1 MRRGARFAI
10 QDRNRR
16 APWNRQHR
24 SKLRSRRPIVIMGQA
39 AESKSMEA
47 RCVRPVALRATICL
61 LVSAWLGLHLERA
74 AAQYLPAGVPVG
86 ISAQPVP
93 AMQMVPYPGPAAYSQ
108 AVMVPGAAGL
118 TTQPVAAGMGR
129 TATRNFIVL
138 ASSQQQA
145 DTMAEAAERYRSQL
159 AKYWLGQELPDWPQP
174 CPISVRASQRLGA
187 GGSTSFTLIGGS
199 VTGWRMQVQGSEE
212 RILDSVLPHEITH
225 TILAT
230 HLAPLGKPIPRWAD
244 EGACSTME
252 HASETAKHEKYLIQ
266 FLQEG
271 RGIAFAE
278 MFRMKEYPSDI
289 MPLYAQ
295 GYSVAK
301 FLIEQSGPQAFVQ
314 FVESGMR
321 TEDWVAALEQHYG
334 YPLVGK
340 LQTAWNQW
348 VANGRGAIQPYTAV
362 ALGLSRRSVTI
373 AENASRTT
381 NPQGVRLAS
390 AISPIDSSA
399 APYQPAIAARP
410 VSAKPSTD
418 ALSVAGIASDHPAN
432 SLRHPAATPEPISL
446 PPALASGES
455 SSALPPLQVAI
466 GDAAIANSSPP
477 PIDPLPLAGPPSLVS
492 PPALAVP
499 AALPPPP
506 FPSSSAPSIPGTAPA
521 ANSPERI
528 IR

>member
-1 MRRGARFAI
+1 
-10 QDRNRR
+10 
-16 APWNRQHR
+16 
-24 SKLRSRRPIVIMGQA
+24 
-39 AESKSMEA
+39 MEA
-47 RCVRPVALRATICL
+47 RYIRPVARRATICL
-61 LVSAWLGLHLERA
+61 LMSAWLGLNLERVA
-74 AAQYLPAGVPVG
+74 GQYLPAGVPVG

-93 AMQMVPYPGPAAYSQ
+93 AMPMIPYPSSPTLAPV
-108 AVMVPGAAGL
+108 VMVPGVASGIPP
-118 TTQPVAAGMGR
+118 QQVAAGMGR
-129 TATRNFIVL
+129 AVTRNFIVL
-138 ASSQQQA
+138 DSSQQQA

-252 HASETAKHEKYLIQ
+252 HASETSKHEKYLIQ

-362 ALGLSRRSVTI
+362 ALGLSRRSVAI
-373 AENASRTT
+373 AENSSRVT
-381 NPQGVRLAS
+381 NAQGVRLAS
-390 AISPIDSSA
+390 AIAPIESSA
-399 APYQPAIAARP
+399 SPYQPAIAARP
-410 VSAKPSTD
+410 VSSKPSPETLGD
-418 ALSVAGIASDHPAN
+418 SAIPRDLPAN
-432 SLRHPAATPEPISL
+432 SLRQPVVAPESFSL
-446 PPALASGES
+446 PPALASLAS
-455 SSALPPLQVAI
+455 PPGAI
-466 GDAAIANSSPP
+466 PRQDTPGDAGGVNSFPSS
-477 PIDPLPLAGPPSLVS
+477 IDPMALAAPPSL
-492 PPALAVP
+492 AGP
-499 AALPPPP
+499 AALPPPSSPASPPATIPWTTPAP
-506 FPSSSAPSIPGTAPA
+506 F
-521 ANSPERI
+521 SPDRI

>member
-1 MRRGARFAI
+1 
-10 QDRNRR
+10 
-16 APWNRQHR
+16 
-24 SKLRSRRPIVIMGQA
+24 
-39 AESKSMEA
+39 MEA
-47 RCVRPVALRATICL
+47 RHVRPVVLRSIVFL
-61 LVSAWLGLHLERA
+61 LVSGWLSLNVERSV
-74 AAQYLPAGVPVG
+74 AQYLPAGVPAGV
-86 ISAQPVP
+86 IAQPVP
-93 AMQMVPYPGPAAYSQ
+93 ATTIAPYPGPTAFAP
-108 AVMVPGAAGL
+108 AVMVPVAASGFPP
-118 TTQPVAAGMGR
+118 QQSAAGMGR
-129 TATRNFIVL
+129 TVTRNFIVV

-271 RGIAFAE
+271 RGISFAE

-362 ALGLSRRSVTI
+362 ALGLSRRSVAI
-373 AENASRTT
+373 AENASRAS
-381 NPQGVRLAS
+381 NAQGVRLAS
-390 AISPIDSSA
+390 ATAPIVSSA

-410 VSAKPSTD
+410 VTARPSQDDLTELGTQRD
-418 ALSVAGIASDHPAN
+418 LPTN
-432 SLRHPAATPEPISL
+432 SLRQPVVAPESISL
-446 PPALASGES
+446 PPALAS
-455 SSALPPLQVAI
+455 
-466 GDAAIANSSPP
+466 
-477 PIDPLPLAGPPSLVS
+477 LAS
-492 PPALAVP
+492 PPA
-499 AALPPPP
+499 
-506 FPSSSAPSIPGTAPA
+506 S
-521 ANSPERI
+521 
-528 IR
+528 

>member
-1 MRRGARFAI
+1 
-10 QDRNRR
+10 
-16 APWNRQHR
+16 
-24 SKLRSRRPIVIMGQA
+24 
-39 AESKSMEA
+39 MEA
-47 RCVRPVALRATICL
+47 RHVRPVALRATICL
-61 LVSAWLGLHLERA
+61 LVSAWLGLNLEYA

-86 ISAQPVP
+86 FSAQPAPSMPITAYP
-93 AMQMVPYPGPAAYSQ
+93 APTAFAPT
-108 AVMVPGAAGL
+108 VMVPGAASAL
-118 TTQPVAAGMGR
+118 PPHQAAAGMGR
-129 TATRNFIVL
+129 AVTRNFIVL
-138 ASSQQQA
+138 AASQQQA

-321 TEDWVAALEQHYG
+321 TEDWVAALEHHYG

-362 ALGLSRRSVTI
+362 ALGLSRRSVAI
-373 AENASRTT
+373 AQNTSRAT

-390 AISPIDSSA
+390 ALSPIESTA
-399 APYQPAIAARP
+399 APYQPALAARP
-410 VSAKPSTD
+410 ISSKPASEMLTE
-418 ALSVAGIASDHPAN
+418 SGIPSDLPAN
-432 SLRHPAATPEPISL
+432 ELRQSLVAPEPISL
-446 PPALASGES
+446 PPALASLAS
-455 SSALPPLQVAI
+455 PPASLPLQAPP
-466 GDAAIANSSPP
+466 GDAGAVTGSAPS
-477 PIDPLPLAGPPSLVS
+477 IDPMALAAPPSL
-492 PPALAVP
+492 AGP
-499 AALPPPP
+499 AALPAPASPAP
-506 FPSSSAPSIPGTAPA
+506 LPSSIPWTTPA
-521 ANSPERI
+521 ASSPDRI
-528 IR
+528 VR

>member
-1 MRRGARFAI
+1 
-10 QDRNRR
+10 
-16 APWNRQHR
+16 
-24 SKLRSRRPIVIMGQA
+24 
-39 AESKSMEA
+39 MEA
-47 RCVRPVALRATICL
+47 RHVRPVALRATILL
-61 LVSAWLGLHLERA
+61 LVSAWLGLNLEHA

-86 ISAQPVP
+86 ISAQPAASMP
-93 AMQMVPYPGPAAYSQ
+93 MIAYPGPTAFVP
-108 AVMVPGAAGL
+108 AVMVPEAASGL
-118 TTQPVAAGMGR
+118 PPQQAAAGMGR
-129 TATRNFIVL
+129 AVTRNFIVI
-138 ASSQQQA
+138 AASQQQA
-145 DTMAEAAERYRSQL
+145 DMMAEAAERYRSQL

-321 TEDWVAALEQHYG
+321 TEDWVAALEHHYG

-362 ALGLSRRSVTI
+362 ALGLSRRSVAI
-373 AENASRTT
+373 AENTSRVT

-390 AISPIDSSA
+390 AISPIESTA
-399 APYQPAIAARP
+399 APYQPALAARP
-410 VSAKPSTD
+410 VSSKPASEP
-418 ALSVAGIASDHPAN
+418 LNESGIPSDRPTN
-432 SLRHPAATPEPISL
+432 SLRQSVVAPEPISL
-446 PPALASGES
+446 PPALASLAS
-455 SSALPPLQVAI
+455 PPASLPLQAPL
-466 GDAAIANSSPP
+466 GDAGGVPSSPAS
-477 PIDPLPLAGPPSLVS
+477 IDPMALAAPPSLAGPAVLPAPAS
-492 PPALAVP
+492 PT
-499 AALPPPP
+499 PPPSSIP
-506 FPSSSAPSIPGTAPA
+506 WTTPAPSSPD
-521 ANSPERI
+521 RI

>member
-1 MRRGARFAI
+1 MVPAVATGLPP
-10 QDRNRR
+10 Q
-16 APWNRQHR
+16 
-24 SKLRSRRPIVIMGQA
+24 QA
-39 AESKSMEA
+39 AA
-47 RCVRPVALRATICL
+47 
-61 LVSAWLGLHLERA
+61 SA
-74 AAQYLPAGVPVG
+74 
-86 ISAQPVP
+86 
-93 AMQMVPYPGPAAYSQ
+93 
-108 AVMVPGAAGL
+108 
-118 TTQPVAAGMGR
+118 GR
-129 TATRNFIVL
+129 SVTRNFIVL

-159 AKYWLGQELPDWPQP
+159 AKYWLGRELPDWPQP

-362 ALGLSRRSVTI
+362 ALGLSRRSVAI
-373 AENASRTT
+373 AENAARST
-381 NPQGVRLAS
+381 NAQGVRLAS
-390 AISPIDSSA
+390 AI
-399 APYQPAIAARP
+399 APMEPSVASYQPAIAARA
-410 VSAKPSTD
+410 VSSKPSTET
-418 ALSVAGIASDHPAN
+418 LSESGIQRDLPAN
-432 SLRHPAATPEPISL
+432 SLRQSVVTPEPISL
-446 PPALASGES
+446 PPALASLAS
-455 SSALPPLQVAI
+455 PPTSMSLQDNP
-466 GDAAIANSSPP
+466 GDAQGVDSSQPS
-477 PIDPLPLAGPPSLVS
+477 IDPLSLAAPPSLTN
-492 PPALAVP
+492 AAVLSAP
-499 AALPPPP
+499 TAP
-506 FPSSSAPSIPGTAPA
+506 PSSIPWTTPAPS
-521 ANSPERI
+521 SPDRV

>member
-1 MRRGARFAI
+1 
-10 QDRNRR
+10 
-16 APWNRQHR
+16 
-24 SKLRSRRPIVIMGQA
+24 
-39 AESKSMEA
+39 MEA
-47 RCVRPVALRATICL
+47 RHVRPVVLRSIVFL
-61 LVSAWLGLHLERA
+61 LVSGWLSLNVERSV
-74 AAQYLPAGVPVG
+74 AQYLPAGVPAGV
-86 ISAQPVP
+86 IAQPVP
-93 AMQMVPYPGPAAYSQ
+93 ATTIAPYPGPTAFAP
-108 AVMVPGAAGL
+108 AVMVPVAASGFPP
-118 TTQPVAAGMGR
+118 QQSAAGMGR
-129 TATRNFIVL
+129 TVTRNFIVV

-252 HASETAKHEKYLIQ
+252 HGSETAKHEKYLIQ

-271 RGIAFAE
+271 RGISFAE

-362 ALGLSRRSVTI
+362 ALGLSRRSVAI
-373 AENASRTT
+373 AENASRAS
-381 NPQGVRLAS
+381 NAQGVRLAS
-390 AISPIDSSA
+390 ATAPIVSSA

-410 VSAKPSTD
+410 VTARPSQDDLTELGTQRD
-418 ALSVAGIASDHPAN
+418 LPTN
-432 SLRHPAATPEPISL
+432 SLRQPVVAPESISL
-446 PPALASGES
+446 PPALASLAS
-455 SSALPPLQVAI
+455 PPASLPPQAPF
-466 GDAAIANSSPP
+466 GDTAVANSSPP
-477 PIDPLPLAGPPSLVS
+477 SIDPLAPVEPPS
-492 PPALAVP
+492 LAVP
-499 AALPPPP
+499 AALPAPASPAPP
-506 FPSSSAPSIPGTAPA
+506 PSIPWTTPAPS
-521 ANSPERI
+521 SPDRI

>member
-1 MRRGARFAI
+1 
-10 QDRNRR
+10 
-16 APWNRQHR
+16 
-24 SKLRSRRPIVIMGQA
+24 
-39 AESKSMEA
+39 MEA
-47 RCVRPVALRATICL
+47 RHVRPVALRATILL
-61 LVSAWLGLHLERA
+61 LVSAWLGLNLEHA

-86 ISAQPVP
+86 ISDQPAASMP
-93 AMQMVPYPGPAAYSQ
+93 MIAYPGPTAFVP
-108 AVMVPGAAGL
+108 AVMVPEAASGL
-118 TTQPVAAGMGR
+118 PPQQAAAGMGR
-129 TATRNFIVL
+129 AVTRNFIVI
-138 ASSQQQA
+138 AASQQQA
-145 DTMAEAAERYRSQL
+145 DMMAEAAERYRSQL

-321 TEDWVAALEQHYG
+321 TEDWVAALEHHYG

-362 ALGLSRRSVTI
+362 ALGLSRRSVAI
-373 AENASRTT
+373 AENTSRVT

-390 AISPIDSSA
+390 AISPIESTA
-399 APYQPAIAARP
+399 APYQPALAARP
-410 VSAKPSTD
+410 VSSKPASEPLTE
-418 ALSVAGIASDHPAN
+418 SGIPSDRPTN
-432 SLRHPAATPEPISL
+432 SLRQSVVAPEPISL
-446 PPALASGES
+446 PPALASLAS
-455 SSALPPLQVAI
+455 PPASLPLQAPL
-466 GDAAIANSSPP
+466 GDAGGVPSSPAS
-477 PIDPLPLAGPPSLVS
+477 IDPMALAAPPSLAGPAVLPAPAS
-492 PPALAVP
+492 PTPQ
-499 AALPPPP
+499 
-506 FPSSSAPSIPGTAPA
+506 PSSIPWTTPAPS
-521 ANSPERI
+521 SPDRI